1 MKLFLS
7 IFFSG
12 LLGILVFFGPIGIY
26 ILCAIIV
33 GVIFRAFVLIHDI
46 HKELVPVG
54 SRDSVKEVYEKYLKE
69 KEQSEERSSSS

>member
-7 IFFSG
+7 IFLSG

-54 SRDSVKEVYEKYLKE
+54 SRDRAREVYEKYLKE
-69 KEQSEERSSSS
+69 KEQSEKRSSSS

>member
-12 LLGILVFFGPIGIY
+12 LLGMLVFFGPIGIY

-54 SRDSVKEVYEKYLKE
+54 SRDSVKEVYEKY
-69 KEQSEERSSSS
+69 

>member
-1 MKLFLS
+1 VKLLLS
-7 IFFSG
+7 IFLSG